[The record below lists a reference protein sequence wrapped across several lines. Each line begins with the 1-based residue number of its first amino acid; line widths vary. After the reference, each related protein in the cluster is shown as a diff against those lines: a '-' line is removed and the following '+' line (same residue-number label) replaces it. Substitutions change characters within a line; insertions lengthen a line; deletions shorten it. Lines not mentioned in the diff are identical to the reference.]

1 MPNFFETSCMSS
13 QVNIFLL
20 LFGGLQGFLVS
31 LLLIKKR
38 SYHIGYGFLIAYLLV
53 MIAQVLFK
61 VMSKVWLIDNLG
73 TWYFLSYKLPL
84 LYGPLVFLFAR
95 NILKQRQSHSI
106 KDILHFTPFLF
117 GAGIT
122 ILSNSH
128 FLPGWIQFLFYG
140 TSGTVIQVIS
150 LLVYHYLAMAEWRQR
165 YAHMKDDLSNTRLS
179 RMQWLRQFI
188 ILSAIVCI
196 VISLLLHFMYQYH
209 PTLHFLRWGFILLSI
224 FIYWI
229 SYAAINKPVLFS
241 AAINDEWQQKTAPVV
256 TIPKL
261 VVHKPVEK
269 YANTGLKAE
278 EASRILN
285 AIEEVMQQQKTFLE
299 PGITIDKLA
308 DLVNTNRHC
317 LSQVLNERLAKS
329 FYDYINQYRVNEAK
343 KLLLDEKYSNQKIA
357 SIAYDA
363 GFNSLS
369 AFNEVFK
376 KTAGVTPSQF
386 RKDTLEQ
393 VSREQRG

>member
-1 MPNFFETSCMSS
+1 MPNFFEMSCMSN

-73 TWYFLSYKLPL
+73 TCYFLSYKLPL

-95 NILKQRQSHSI
+95 NILKHRQSHSI
-106 KDILHFTPFLF
+106 KDILHFAPFLF
-117 GAGIT
+117 AAVIT
-122 ILSNSH
+122 ILSNFS

-140 TSGTVIQVIS
+140 ASGTVIQVIS
-150 LLVYHYLAMAEWRQR
+150 LLVYHYSAMTEWRQH
-165 YAHMKDDLSNTRLS
+165 YAHMKDDLSSTRLL

-241 AAINDEWQQKTAPVV
+241 AAINNDWQQKTAP
-256 TIPKL
+256 IPKL

-278 EASRILN
+278 EASRIVN
-285 AIEEVMQQQKTFLE
+285 ALEELMQQQKTFLE

-317 LSQVLNERLAKS
+317 LSQVLNERIGKS
-329 FYDYINQYRVNEAK
+329 FYDFINQYRVNGAK

-376 KTAGVTPSQF
+376 KITGVTPSQF
-386 RKDTLEQ
+386 RKGTLQQ